1 MKGFLTRK
9 QLWRR
14 TTNHNFYENKE
25 KVHKNMQDKCVH
37 FNSLVSVILIPERKE
52 YPMFLGEQLWYSQDD
67 YFGFIKDRDNELFK
81 SKYHFF
87 LKKN

>member
-14 TTNHNFYENKE
+14 TKICNFHENKE
-25 KVHKNMQDKCVH
+25 EIYKNTEDKCVH

-52 YPMFLGEQLWYSQDD
+52 YFNFLEKQLWYSQDD
-67 YFGFIKDRDNELFK
+67 YFGFIKDRDEELFK
-81 SKYHFF
+81 TKYHSF
-87 LKKN
+87 